1 MPLKK
6 MNLDEFLEFMKKQQ
20 GDQTAQQF
28 AARLGISPQYLS
40 DVYNGRRPPGESI
53 TSALKVEKAMVY
65 TLATPPSTSS
75 PSTNPS
81 SSSSGPSSRPAG
93 NPSKEEKK

>member
-1 MPLKK
+1 MPVKR
-6 MNLDEFLEFMKKQQ
+6 MNLEQFLEFMKKQQ

-53 TSALKVEKAMVY
+53 AAALNAEKSVVY
-65 TLATPPSTSS
+65 AVPM
-75 PSTNPS
+75 
-81 SSSSGPSSRPAG
+81 
-93 NPSKEEKK
+93 PSKPVPPGEEK

>member
-53 TSALKVEKAMVY
+53 TAALNAEKSVVYMVP
-65 TLATPPSTSS
+65 T
-75 PSTNPS
+75 
-81 SSSSGPSSRPAG
+81 
-93 NPSKEEKK
+93 PSKPIPPREEK